1 MFEITEELL
10 SNLTGLKNKEL
21 KIFYLKYK
29 QSQLIKGNLLTSY
42 VNIEDFKK
50 NILDF
55 LRNYKNL

>member
-29 QSQLIKGNLLTSY
+29 QSQLDKGTLLTSLDDFE
-42 VNIEDFKK
+42 NFKK
-50 NILDF
+50 QILDF
-55 LRNYKNL
+55 LKVYKLK